1 MKELRQ
7 LELNVILKRFV
18 NIGVKFLNPFEKLVL
33 EVLIKFR
40 IVSKLFQ
47 DKTSKF
53 LLRQNL

>member
-18 NIGVKFLNPFEKLVL
+18 NIGVKFLNPFGKLVL
-33 EVLIKFR
+33 EVFIKFR
-40 IVSKLFQ
+40 IVSKLYQ

-53 LLRQNL
+53 LLCQNL